1 MRLREALSEGLC
13 EMKTVGAPGASVGT
27 RPTQAGAESSLG
39 PWASAEHLELK
50 QAPWC
55 VSSVSLGIR
64 NDSIRGREPTD
75 FAWWGGWQRKRL
87 PPCGP
92 AAPLSRPPGSSSL
105 SVGGRKPAR
114 AAGTSLLAGRPQGG
128 PRPTPRLSPPHQ
140 PPRRW

>member
-1 MRLREALSEGLC
+1 
-13 EMKTVGAPGASVGT
+13 MKTVGAPGASVGT

-75 FAWWGGWQRKRL
+75 FAWWGG
-87 PPCGP
+87 
-92 AAPLSRPPGSSSL
+92 
-105 SVGGRKPAR
+105 GRGKQVL
-114 AAGTSLLAGRPQGG
+114 GLC
-128 PRPTPRLSPPHQ
+128 
-140 PPRRW
+140 